1 MNGFTIFYR
10 KSLNYIRI
18 NHGSQMARNIQKNVR
33 FVDLSFSFFL
43 LVSFVYLVVKF
54 FKRNHER
61 HETHERRQ
69 LKKFEEE

>member
-1 MNGFTIFYR
+1 
-10 KSLNYIRI
+10 
-18 NHGSQMARNIQKNVR
+18 MARNIQKNVR